1 MTPKQKIIYDAIK
14 DFQYK
19 NGFSPTYQELA
30 NATSMKSKAS
40 VHKIVKQLKERN
52 KIIHIDGKNRSIEIL
67 HG

>member
-14 DFQYK
+14 DFQNK

-30 NATSMKSKAS
+30 DATSMKSKAS

-52 KIIHIDGKNRSIEIL
+52 KIVHIDGKNRSIEIL
-67 HG
+67 YG

>member
-14 DFQYK
+14 DFQKK
-19 NGFSPTYQELA
+19 NGYSPTYQELA

>member
-14 DFQYK
+14 DFQKKHGY
-19 NGFSPTYQELA
+19 SPTYEELA
-30 NATSMKSKAS
+30 NMTSMKSKAS